1 MDEDKKEKKV
11 KLATIL
17 IAVVVIIAGYLLI
30 VGVLIYGF
38 NMDNF
43 LTRKTA
49 QYFPYPA
56 AIVGNKVITINQLQ
70 NRLSAAQ
77 KFYENQDFSGMG
89 IRVDFSTPDGKKR
102 LAVKEH
108 SILGKMVEDAVIEKE
123 ANSSGIHITPQ
134 EISQAVQSQMDQ
146 YGSSDDV
153 KNNMQKLYGWTVA
166 DFENNIVKPD
176 MYQEK
181 LYDDFK
187 NKDAGF
193 AAAKAKIEQA
203 QKDLNGGS
211 DFQTVVGK
219 YSEGDSAKDK
229 GDLGWFG
236 SEEMLPEIAQV
247 AFSMDA
253 GKNSDIIESSLGY
266 HIIQILDKKNEDGED
281 KVHIQ
286 QIFVRTPSF
295 SDWLAEKEKATRI
308 YIPIRE
314 FSWNKDSGDVDF
326 RDDAMKQFEEK
337 VKENPNGDISVLF

>member
-1 MDEDKKEKKV
+1 
-11 KLATIL
+11 
-17 IAVVVIIAGYLLI
+17 
-30 VGVLIYGF
+30 
-38 NMDNF
+38 
-43 LTRKTA
+43 
-49 QYFPYPA
+49 
-56 AIVGNKVITINQLQ
+56 
-70 NRLSAAQ
+70 
-77 KFYENQDFSGMG
+77 
-89 IRVDFSTPDGKKR
+89 
-102 LAVKEH
+102 
-108 SILGKMVEDAVIEKE
+108 
-123 ANSSGIHITPQ
+123 
-134 EISQAVQSQMDQ
+134 MDQ

-203 QKDLNGGS
+203 QKDLNSGS

-247 AFSMDA
+247 AFSIDT

-314 FSWNKDSGDVDF
+314 FSWNKDSEDVDF